1 MNSILLKVQQ
11 YLDSVSKG
19 PVKLDKRLV
28 QEFGEAC
35 KNALLKQFEEE
46 RRDKFELRM
55 SNVGR
60 PLCQLQMEAKGIK
73 GEGQPYN
80 VRMRNTFGDL
90 IEALALFIMKSAGVN
105 IKNEQKKVEYQFGK
119 YKIEGRQDVEIDE
132 KIWDIK
138 SASPYSFE
146 KKFGEAGGF
155 NEVIRD
161 DSFGYASQGFLYGES
176 QNKKFGG
183 WIAINKSTG
192 EWTVCETPS
201 SVEEHKKKA
210 IDTAKE
216 NIKAIKSSK
225 PFKRCYDD
233 VAETFRSKP
242 TGNRVL
248 GFVCSYCPYKLPCW
262 GSGLKLLP
270 QQQSK
275 GKNPKWVWYTS
286 VTNPKQD
293 DTIENGGE

>member
-1 MNSILLKVQQ
+1 MNNILFKVQQ
-11 YLDSVSKG
+11 YLDSVSKN
-19 PVKLDKRLV
+19 PVQLDKRLV
-28 QEFGEAC
+28 EEFGEAC

-46 RRDKFELRM
+46 RKDKFELRM

-90 IEALALFIMKSAGVN
+90 IEALAIFVMKSAGVN
-105 IKNEQKKVEYQFGK
+105 IKNEQKKVT
-119 YKIEGRQDVEIDE
+119 YKFNEGSIEGRQDVEIDE

-155 NEVIRD
+155 TEVVRD

-176 QNKKFGG
+176 QGKNYGG

-192 EWTVCETPS
+192 ESTVCETPAA
-201 SVEEHKKKA
+201 VEEYKKNA
-210 IDTAKE
+210 LDTAKK
-216 NIKAIKSSK
+216 NVKAIKSGE

-233 VAETFRSKP
+233 IAETFRSKP

-262 GSGLKLLP
+262 GRDKLQLLP

-286 VTNPKQD
+286 VTNPKD
-293 DTIENGGE
+293 ETIGYGGD

>member
-11 YLDSVSKG
+11 YLDSVSKK
-19 PVKLDKRLV
+19 PVKLDKQLV

-35 KNALLKQFEEE
+35 KNALLKQFEDE
-46 RRDKFELRM
+46 RSTKFELRM

-90 IEALALFIMKSAGVN
+90 IEALATFVMKSAGVN
-105 IKNEQKKVEYQFGK
+105 IKNEQKKVT
-119 YKIEGRQDVEIDE
+119 YKFENESIEGRQDVEIDD

-138 SASPYSFE
+138 SASPYSFD

-155 NEVIRD
+155 TEVVRD
-161 DSFGYASQGFLYGES
+161 DSFGYASQGFLYSES